1 MIACVGYS
9 GKGLATDTIPHQD
22 TICLTISQVIQ
33 SIRAKDSLKIMKQE
47 LDSTDKLVNVLQDR
61 IKSKDSTI
69 TDYKKAEV
77 TTKELIETFK
87 LDKSNLL
94 QQVTLQRE
102 DTKFFK
108 DLYRKQNN
116 KAWITSLSGIIV
128 TIATYFIFRK

>member
-1 MIACVGYS
+1 
-9 GKGLATDTIPHQD
+9 
-22 TICLTISQVIQ
+22 
-33 SIRAKDSLKIMKQE
+33 MKQE
-47 LDSTDKLVNVLQDR
+47 LESTDSLVNVLVNR
-61 IKSKDSTI
+61 VRSKDSTI
-69 TDYKKAEV
+69 ADYKKAEL
-77 TTKELIETFK
+77 TSTQLIETFK
-87 LDKSNLL
+87 LDKANLL